1 MKNLTVYNQDTLR
14 FFDELLASMNRTAAD
29 PQYKD
34 RIAVL
39 RPAIGI
45 SYQSYEDRYATGQ
58 LVMSDAAG
66 HVNPER
72 SDLLRLYSFQR
83 KILQDLRIQLT
94 TSERNLLINTCQN
107 CTINEI
113 NSFDHLLPK
122 EEFPEFAVNPKN
134 LFPSC
139 TQCNSYKSV
148 NWRAEGR
155 PLFLNLYQDELPD
168 EQYLFVNVTI
178 TDIIETHYS
187 IGNPNQIGHD
197 LFTCIASHYHRLH
210 LLERFRLN
218 SPGIISEL
226 INTVQAMAEDLDTEA
241 MRTIIRGKANRD
253 KLIFGA
259 NYWKSIL
266 YLELINGDSF
276 FDFIAGL

>member
-14 FFDELLASMNRTAAD
+14 FFDDLLSSMNRTAAD
-29 PQYKD
+29 PNYKD

-39 RPAIGI
+39 RLAISA
-45 SYQSYEDRYATGQ
+45 SYQSYDDLYDTRQ
-58 LVMSDAAG
+58 LVTSDAAG

-72 SDLLRLYSFQR
+72 SDLLKLYSFQR
-83 KILQDLRIQLT
+83 KILQNLKIQLT

-139 TQCNSYKSV
+139 TQCNSYKGV
-148 NWRAEGR
+148 NLRADGR
-155 PLFLNLYQDELPD
+155 PLFLNLYQHQLPD

-178 TDIIETHYS
+178 TNIIETDYS
-187 IGNPNQIGHD
+187 VNNPNHIDHD
-197 LFTCIASHYHRLH
+197 LFTCITSHYHRLH
-210 LLERFRLN
+210 LLERFKLN
-218 SPGIISEL
+218 SHGIISEL
-226 INTVQAMAEDLDTEA
+226 ISIVQEMAVSLDQEA
-241 MRTIIRGKANRD
+241 IRTIIRGKANRD

-266 YLELINGDSF
+266 YLELANSDDF
-276 FDFIAGL
+276 FDYVANI